1 LKSLTDILASI
12 NRPKP
17 TPKTRWFI
25 LFCIALLAL
34 PFSLGAQQRKQL
46 EDKRKQLI
54 KEIKLTTK
62 RLDETKK
69 SKEATYVRYITLQ
82 RQIKTRR
89 ELIETLETEVSYTQE
104 SINQAQLVIQS
115 LQEDIERLKGEYSE
129 LARVAYRQKV
139 NKTNL
144 AFLFSAKSFNEA
156 FRRWRYIRQYNDYR
170 EKQAR
175 LIMETQEMLADK
187 LSWLESQRQE
197 KETLLEDAKAQAGLL
212 NKELADKNQLLQT
225 LKKDESRLATELKQ
239 KEKTHQQL
247 NNAIE
252 VIIREEMAKARR
264 KGRKS
269 DASTNSSSTDAP
281 SVVVTDFAQQKGRLL
296 WPVSNGVVTSF
307 FGRQEHATIK
317 GLQITNNGI
326 DIQTDLNA
334 TVRSVHKGQVVGT
347 QFIPGH
353 QYMVIIKHG
362 QFYTVYSN
370 LEEIFVKRNAA
381 VNANQKIGTVSKNS
395 KTNTAEVHFEVWKEK
410 TRMDPLTWIKKR

>member
-1 LKSLTDILASI
+1 M
-12 NRPKP
+12 P
-17 TPKTRWFI
+17 TGKWFF

-34 PFSLGAQQRKQL
+34 PLSVGAQQRKQL

-54 KEIKLTTK
+54 QEIKLTTK

-69 SKEATYVRYITLQ
+69 SKEAAYSRYITLQ
-82 RQIKTRR
+82 RQIKTRQ
-89 ELIETLETEVSYTQE
+89 ELIETLETEVSYTEE
-104 SINQAQLVIQS
+104 SIKQAQLIIQS

-129 LARVAYRQKV
+129 LARLAYRQKV

-175 LIMETQEMLADK
+175 LILETQEMLADK

-212 NKELADKNQLLQT
+212 SKELADKNQLLQT

-269 DASTNSSSTDAP
+269 DASTNSTSPDDAP
-281 SVVVTDFAQQKGRLL
+281 SVLVTDFAQQKGQLS

-334 TVRSVHKGQVVGT
+334 SVRSVHKGQVVGT

-370 LEEIFVKRNAA
+370 LEEIFVKRNDA
-381 VNANQKIGTVSKNS
+381 VNANQQIGTVSKNV